1 MALSWNEIEKRAIT
15 FSKEWEDEIS
25 EDAEAKSFLDGFF
38 NVFGVNRRRVATF
51 ETKVHKTGARQGFID
66 LLWRGQIL
74 IEMKSRGKN
83 LDRAYNQARGYFT
96 GIPDYDLPKYIMVC
110 DFERVRIYNLDNDDT
125 HEFALNKLYENVRL
139 FGFMAGYLDREIRE
153 EDPVNIEA
161 AVLMGKLHDA
171 LKATGYSGHKLELYL
186 VRLLFCLFADDT
198 TIFEKGTFQ
207 DFIERKTNVDG
218 SNLGPMLNHFFEILN
233 TPNNERFKGLDA
245 ELDAFPYINGKLFE
259 ETLTIAA
266 FDSSMRNILLECC
279 ALNWGL
285 ISPAIFGSMFQSVM
299 DEKARRNFGAH
310 YTSEKNI
317 LKLIRPLFLDELWAE
332 FEKVKLRKSDL
343 LRFHKKLSDL
353 RFLDP
358 ACGCGNFLVI
368 TYRELR
374 LLEMEVVK
382 RIVGNQ
388 LISNVGDYFTINIDK
403 FYGIEY
409 DEFPAQ
415 IAQVAMWLT
424 DHQMNLLASQKFGDY
439 FKRIPLKKTAVIYQG
454 NALRIDWGD
463 LIKKDHLNAEAGLPE
478 NTVSEPETYYKTKAA
493 ERVKE
498 EYFDYIIGNPPFRG
512 KQYQDIEQ
520 KADMA
525 KVWGTVKG
533 SGVLDYVACWHLK
546 ASQYVD
552 KFNNKDRKIKCAF
565 VSTNSIVQGEQPGV
579 LWNELFNKYRIKI
592 HFAHQTFNWKNEAS
606 GNAAVH
612 CIIIGFSNFNINDKY
627 IYEYED
633 IKSDPIVVKASNI
646 TPYLV
651 EGRDSFLIK
660 RNTPISRVS
669 AMIKGSMPNDG
680 GYYLFNKEEK
690 EEFES
695 LEPTSS
701 DYFRKFIGGYEFLN
715 NVERWCLWLYNVDP
729 KELLKSKMILD
740 RIEKVKKN
748 RLQSNR
754 ATTIKDASTPM
765 LFGEIRQPNSD
776 YLAMPEVS
784 SENRDYIPIGYV
796 SKKVIASNKIYM
808 VPNANLYTFGILSSK
823 AHNAW
828 IKLVSGRLKSDIS
841 YSTGIVYNNYPWPDS
856 PSEKQIKAVETAAQ
870 AVLNAREQFTDSSLA
885 DLYNSITMPPIL
897 VKAHQALDKA
907 VDQCYRPQPFT
918 TDAKRVEFLFDLY
931 DKYTAGLF
939 ASEGKTKKVKKKA
952 VS

>member
-15 FSKEWEDEIS
+15 FSKEWEDVIS

-83 LDRAYNQARGYFT
+83 LDRAYDQARGYFA
-96 GIPDYDLPKYIMVC
+96 GLPDYDLPKYIMVC
-110 DFERVRIYNLDNDDT
+110 DFESIRLYNLDNDTT
-125 HEFALNKLYENVRL
+125 HDIKLNTLFENVRL
-139 FGFMAGYLDREIRE
+139 FGFIAGYLDREIRE

-207 DFIERKTNVDG
+207 DFIERKTREDG
-218 SNLGPMLNHFFEILN
+218 SDLGAMLNAFFEVLN
-233 TPNNERFKGLDA
+233 IDNQDRLKTLDA
-245 ELDAFPYINGKLFE
+245 DLNAFPYINGKLFE
-259 ETLTIAA
+259 ERLPTAA
-266 FDSSMRNILLECC
+266 FTSDTRRILLDSCG
-279 ALNWGL
+279 LNWGL

-332 FEKVKLRKSDL
+332 FEKVKLRKTDL

-463 LIKKDHLNAEAGLPE
+463 LIKKDHLNPEAGLPE
-478 NTVSEPETYYKTKAA
+478 NTVSEPETYYKTKVA
-493 ERVKE
+493 ERAKE
-498 EYFDYIIGNPPFRG
+498 QYFDFIIGNPPFVG
-512 KQYQDIEQ
+512 KQLQNTEQ

-525 KVWGTVKG
+525 RVWGNVKG
-533 SGVLDYVACWHLK
+533 AGVLDYVACWHLR
-546 ASQYVD
+546 AAQYVQ
-552 KFNNKDRKIKCAF
+552 KFNTKDRKIKCAL
-565 VSTNSIVQGEQPGV
+565 VSTNSIAQGEQPGI
-579 LWNELFNKYRIKI
+579 LWNELFNRYHIKI
-592 HFAHQTFNWKNEAS
+592 HFAHQTFSWSNEAS

-612 CIIIGFSNFNINDKY
+612 CIIIGFSNFDIADKH
-627 IYEYED
+627 IFEYDD
-633 IKSDPIVVKASNI
+633 IKGDSVVIKANNI
-646 TPYLV
+646 SPYLV
-651 EGRDSFLIK
+651 EGKDYSLMK
-660 RNTPISRVS
+660 RSKPISKS
-669 AMIKGSMPNDG
+669 PEILFGSMPNDG
-680 GYYLFNKEEK
+680 GNLLLTNEEK
-690 EEFES
+690 NE
-695 LEPTSS
+695 LVTIEPLAEK
-701 DYFRKFIGGYEFLN
+701 YIKPLIGAYEFLN
-715 NVERWCLWLYNVDP
+715 GGSRWCLWLKGISP
-729 KELLKSKMILD
+729 IELRQLKEVNK
-740 RIEKVKKN
+740 RVEKVKSH
-748 RLQSNR
+748 RLKSDR
-754 ATTIKDASTPM
+754 ETTRLLADYPT
-765 LFGEIRQPNSD
+765 LFGEDRQPTSEFIV
-776 YLAMPEVS
+776 MPRVS
-784 SENRDYIPIGYV
+784 SENRKYIPIGFFAPTNIV
-796 SKKVIASNKIYM
+796 GDTCLTI
-808 VPNANLYTFGILSSK
+808 PNATLYHFGMLTSLM
-823 AHNAW
+823 HMAW
-828 IKLVSGRLKSDIS
+828 VKFTCGRLESRYR
-841 YSTGIVYNNYPWPDS
+841 YSNTIVYNNYPWPEN

-870 AVLNAREQFTDSSLA
+870 VVLDARVQFTDSSLA
-885 DLYNSITMPPIL
+885 DLYNTIMPPAL

-931 DKYTAGLF
+931 DKYTANLF
-939 ASEGKTKKVKKKA
+939 TKEKPKRASKKA
-952 VS
+952 TI